1 MKPPPF
7 EYFCPTTVS
16 EAVEL
21 LATQSNPKILAGGQS
36 LMAMLNLRY
45 LLPDALVDINHI
57 PELAGISIASGKAR
71 IGAMTRQRVIERDAA
86 LHRVAPILP
95 EALRFVGHRQTRNR
109 GTIGGSLCHLDPAA
123 ELASVALLYDAEIE
137 IVGRKEAR
145 RTLPIAKFIGG
156 FMTPNIEA
164 HEIVAAVSFP
174 LWKPGHGY
182 AFHEFARRHGDFCL
196 ASASCLLERNTD
208 NAIARIAIAV
218 GGLGPIPQRLAAAER
233 LAIGTRGEPD
243 VIERA
248 VDSCSELEAIG
259 DFHGSASYRLSV
271 AQAMLR
277 RCLKLALARAAASE
291 SAA

>member
-7 EYFCPTTVS
+7 DYFCPTTVS

-21 LATQSNPKILAGGQS
+21 LATQPNPKVLAGGQS

-45 LLPDALVDINHI
+45 LLPDVLVDINGI
-57 PELAGISIASGKAR
+57 PELVGISIASGKAR

-86 LHRVAPILP
+86 LHRVAPILS

-156 FMTPNIEA
+156 FMTPNIET
-164 HEIVAAVSFP
+164 HEIVAAVELP
-174 LWKPGHGY
+174 LWKPHHGY
-182 AFHEFARRHGDFCL
+182 AFCEFARRHGDFCL
-196 ASASCLLERNTD
+196 ASAGCLLERNTD
-208 NAIARIAIAV
+208 GSIARIAIAI

-233 LAIGTRGEPD
+233 LLVHTRGEPD

-248 VDSCSELEAIG
+248 VASCSELEAIG
-259 DFHGSASYRLSV
+259 DFHGSAGYRLSV
-271 AQAMLR
+271 AQSMLGR
-277 RCLKLALARAAASE
+277 GLKLALTRARASE
-291 SAA
+291 SGA

>member
-7 EYFCPTTVS
+7 DYFCPTTVS
-16 EAVEL
+16 EALEL
-21 LATQSNPKILAGGQS
+21 LAAQPNPKILAGGQS

-57 PELAGISIASGKAR
+57 PELVGTSIASGTAR
-71 IGAMTRQRVIERDAA
+71 IGAMTRQRVIERDEA
-86 LHRVAPILP
+86 LRRVAPILS

-137 IVGRKEAR
+137 IVGRNEAR
-145 RTLPIAKFIGG
+145 RTIPIAKFIGG

-196 ASASCLLERNTD
+196 ASAACLLERNPD
-208 NAIARIAIAV
+208 NTIARIAIAI

-233 LAIGTRGEPD
+233 LTIGTRGEPD

-248 VDSCSELEAIG
+248 VASCSELEAIG

-271 AQAMLR
+271 AQSMLR
-277 RCLKLALARAAASE
+277 RSLKLALARARASE
-291 SAA
+291 SAP